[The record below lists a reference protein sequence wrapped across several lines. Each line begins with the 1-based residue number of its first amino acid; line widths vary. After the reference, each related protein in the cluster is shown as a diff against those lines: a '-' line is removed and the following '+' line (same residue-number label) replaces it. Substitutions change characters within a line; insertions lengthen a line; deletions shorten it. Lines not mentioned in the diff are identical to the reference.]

1 MGKWAGKV
9 GFAELIETAPG
20 VYEEKITPHLYYG
33 DVISINRRLQSTAN
47 LNDDIKLSNRISI
60 VADPFANHNFQ
71 SIRYVTF
78 MDAKWKVTDV
88 EVQYPRLILTLGG
101 IYNDNE

>member
-9 GFAELIETAPG
+9 GFAELIKTAPG

-33 DVISINRRLQSTAN
+33 DVISINRRLQPTTN

-60 VADPFANHNFQ
+60 VADPFANHNFK